1 MKLRKSPGWRQSL
14 ALLSLTVSCASLML
28 GCGERLPRG
37 VSPEGRQVEIIRKG
51 LSELSVGDAGDT
63 AVADLAEPT
72 GYVSLRGRF
81 ELTGSVPTNPRLS
94 VTKDQEFCAPGGA
107 DVFAK
112 EVVVDPDS
120 RGIKY
125 VVLFADGL
133 PDQWV
138 HEDAK
143 GATGEVEFDQKDC
156 LFVSQVTGL
165 QSSQTL
171 RVLNSD
177 PIAHNTKMAPR
188 SNPESNENLPG
199 GGSTT
204 YQPRAAERDPFDVTC
219 SIHPWMK
226 AYILIRGNAYFAITD
241 EQGNFEIPNL
251 PAGVPLEFR
260 VWQER
265 VGGVESATVNGQNV
279 SWRRGRFTMTL
290 DAEDE
295 EKNVLDVKL
304 DGGMF

>member
-1 MKLRKSPGWRQSL
+1 M
-14 ALLSLTVSCASLML
+14 
-28 GCGERLPRG
+28 
-37 VSPEGRQVEIIRKG
+37 
-51 LSELSVGDAGDT
+51 
-63 AVADLAEPT
+63 
-72 GYVSLRGRF
+72 
-81 ELTGSVPTNPRLS
+81 
-94 VTKDQEFCAPGGA
+94 A
-107 DVFAK
+107 DVLKPDLCLIGAG
-112 EVVVDPDS
+112 VVVDPDTN
-120 RGIKY
+120 GIRY

-143 GATGEVEFDQKDC
+143 GADGEVEFDQKNC
-156 LFVSQVTGL
+156 LFVNQVTGL
-165 QSSQTL
+165 QSTQVL

-177 PIAHNTKMAPR
+177 PIAHNTKMSPR

-204 YQPRAAERDPFDVTC
+204 YRPRAAERDPFDVTC

-226 AYILIRGNAYFAITD
+226 AYVLIRGNAYFAITD

-260 VWQER
+260 VWQEK
-265 VGGVESATVNGQNV
+265 VGGVESANVNGQDV
-279 SWRRGRFTMTL
+279 TWRRGRFTMTL
-290 DAEDE
+290 DAENE
-295 EKNVLDVKL
+295 EANTLNVRL

>member
-1 MKLRKSPGWRQSL
+1 M
-14 ALLSLTVSCASLML
+14 SLTVSSAAMVL
-28 GCGERLPRG
+28 GCGERLPSG
-37 VSPEGRQVEIIRKG
+37 VVPEGRQVEIIRKD
-51 LSELSVGDAGDT
+51 LAELGGADAGET
-63 AVADLAEPT
+63 ATADLAEPT

-81 ELTGSVPTNPRLS
+81 ELTGAMPSNPQLNI
-94 VTKDQEFCAPGGA
+94 TKDQEFCAPGGD

-133 PDQWV
+133 PDQWI
-138 HEDAK
+138 HEDAQ
-143 GATGEVEFDQKDC
+143 GATGEVEFDQKNC

-177 PIAHNTKMAPR
+177 PIAHNTKMSPR

-204 YQPRAAERDPFDVTC
+204 YQPRTEERDPFDVTC

-226 AYILIRGNAYFAITD
+226 AYVLIRGNAYFAITD

-265 VGGVESATVNGQNV
+265 VGGVESANVNGQDV

-295 EKNVLDVKL
+295 AKNVLDVKL